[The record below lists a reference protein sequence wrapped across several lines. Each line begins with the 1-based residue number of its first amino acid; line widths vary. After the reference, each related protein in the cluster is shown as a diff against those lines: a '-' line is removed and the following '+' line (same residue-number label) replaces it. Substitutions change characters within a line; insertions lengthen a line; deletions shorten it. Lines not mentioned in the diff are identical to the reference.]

1 MGSIR
6 DAHSYLSASIL
17 NGLAITAPYS
27 KTIKKAWKFIPPA
40 RVALADTPCAF
51 STFALRPVQFKSGFI
66 HKRYTIHIQVAV
78 GPAETDADQ
87 LADMAAAFLE
97 AIITKLAE
105 SKTTMTLGGNING
118 FIQELRGAEPETVV
132 TLQWGGIGYIGLD
145 LFLDIDID
153 QVAGYAT
160 A

>member
-1 MGSIR
+1 
-6 DAHSYLSASIL
+6 
-17 NGLAITAPYS
+17 
-27 KTIKKAWKFIPPA
+27 
-40 RVALADTPCAF
+40 
-51 STFALRPVQFKSGFI
+51 
-66 HKRYTIHIQVAV
+66 
-78 GPAETDADQ
+78 
-87 LADMAAAFLE
+87 MAAAFLE

-118 FIQELRGAEPETVV
+118 FIQELRGAEPETIV
-132 TLQWGGIGYIGLD
+132 TLEWGGIGYVGLD